1 MPNTR
6 LHCGFAA
13 TFLFIINQ
21 FIPGLHAQEK
31 ANPGP
36 SANSE
41 YASES
46 HIVEKSTVLWKF
58 QSDGTN
64 RHEISASIRVQS
76 SVAVQRFGILTFQY
90 EKSYETMEVDYVRVR
105 KPDGS
110 VVTTPPDDIQ
120 DTPAKVAQLAP
131 YYTDQREKQVPVKGL
146 AIGDTV
152 EFKCSW
158 QQTKTVVPGQ
168 FWLSFQFSRDEIIL
182 EQKVE
187 IKVPRE
193 RTVKVK
199 SPEFLPKVSE
209 EGGQRIYTWNRAN
222 LFKKP
227 LPKVDFAQLA
237 MRGRLPGPDI
247 QLTTF
252 QSWGELGHWYYELQK
267 ERTTPTPEI
276 RERAADLTRNMT
288 DSESKS
294 KAIYNYVSENYRYI
308 GIAFGSGRYQPHFA
322 GEVLANQY
330 GDCKDKHTLFA
341 ALLAAVGI
349 QAYPALIS
357 SSRDLDQD
365 VPYPGQFDHLIAVI
379 PQGNQMIWLDTTPA
393 VAPFGYIQ
401 TGLRGKD
408 ALVILSDSQSKFE
421 KTPPDPPYASFWK
434 FEMDAR
440 LNEAGTL
447 QGKVEVEVRGDL
459 EFFLRNALHSAP
471 KSQWKDVVQQISQG
485 MGFAGEVSGVSAS
498 PPESTEAPLTI
509 SYAYER
515 KNYPDWKNH
524 RVVIPAPIPFN
535 KPPEEHG
542 KFPSTFWLGVPG
554 ESHFNSRL
562 EFPTGYI
569 PDIPKALDLN
579 RDFAEYHSQYIVAGN
594 ALIAKLDGIHK
605 QREVSGPAVK
615 EYDAFAEA
623 VFEDRNQF
631 INVKSATLNPPASN
645 PAADSGQTKKH

>member
-1 MPNTR
+1 MSSIR
-6 LHCGFAA
+6 LHSGFAV
-13 TFLFIINQ
+13 TLLLVMSQ

-31 ANPGP
+31 ANPSP

-41 YASES
+41 YASEP
-46 HIVEKSTVLWKF
+46 HVVEKSEVIWKF
-58 QSDGTN
+58 QADGTN
-64 RHEISASIRVQS
+64 THEISASICVQS
-76 SVAVQRFGILTFQY
+76 SVAVQQFGILTFQY
-90 EKSYETMEVDYVRVR
+90 EKFYETMEVDYVRVR

-110 VVTTPPDDIQ
+110 VVPTPPEDIQ
-120 DTPAKVAQLAP
+120 DTPARVAQLAP

-158 QQTKTVVPGQ
+158 QQTKTLVPGQ

-187 IKVPRE
+187 ITVPRE
-193 RTVKVK
+193 KTVKVK

-209 EGGQRIYTWNRAN
+209 EGGWRIYTWNRAN

-252 QSWGELGHWYYELQK
+252 QSWEELGHWYYELQK
-267 ERTTPTPEI
+267 ERTTPTAEI
-276 RERAADLTRNMT
+276 REKAADLTHNVT
-288 DSESKS
+288 DSEAKS

-308 GIAFGSGRYQPHFA
+308 GIAFGAGRYQPHFA
-322 GEVLANQY
+322 GEVLADQY

-365 VPYPGQFDHLIAVI
+365 VPYPGQFDHLITVI

-401 TGLRGKD
+401 TRLRDKD
-408 ALVILSDSQSKFE
+408 AFVLIFGSESKFAR
-421 KTPPDPPYASFWK
+421 TPLDPPFASFWK
-434 FEMDAR
+434 FKMDAK
-440 LNEAGTL
+440 LDELGTL
-447 QGKVEVEVRGDL
+447 EGKVEQELRGDM
-459 EFFLRNALHSAP
+459 EFFLRTALHNAP
-471 KSQWKDVVQQISQG
+471 KSQWKDVIQQFSQG
-485 MGFAGEVSGVSAS
+485 IGFAGEVSGVSAS
-498 PPESTEAPLTI
+498 PPESTETPLTV

-524 RVVIPAPIPFN
+524 RVVFPSPVIFA
-535 KPPEEHG
+535 KPPEEQG
-542 KFPSTFWLGVPG
+542 KFPSTFWFGSPREFHLT
-554 ESHFNSRL
+554 SRL
-562 EFPTGYI
+562 EFPSGYT
-569 PDIPKALDLN
+569 PDIPKTFDLR
-579 RDFAEYHSQYIVAGN
+579 RDFAEYHSRYILSGN
-594 ALIAKLDGIHK
+594 ALIGQFDGVRK
-605 QREVSGPAVK
+605 QREVSGHAVK

-623 VFEDRNQF
+623 VLEDRNQF
-631 INVKSATLNPPASN
+631 ITVQSGTPNPPLSTPSA
-645 PAADSGQTKKH
+645 GRGLTERQ